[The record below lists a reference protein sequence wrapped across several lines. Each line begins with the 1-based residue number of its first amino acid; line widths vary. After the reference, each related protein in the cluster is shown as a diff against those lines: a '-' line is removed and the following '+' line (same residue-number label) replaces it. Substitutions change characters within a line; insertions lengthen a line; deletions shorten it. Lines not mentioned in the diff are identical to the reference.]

1 MLQLLQRSGTVL
13 GRARQTVT
21 ARAADAETAAQ
32 LQVPVGAALLSVTR
46 VVHDADDRPV
56 QLLQGRYRPD
66 RYEYEMEL
74 SQVGGVDARI
84 VAREILP

>member
-1 MLQLLQRSGTVL
+1 MLQLLQRGGTVL

-21 ARAADAETAAQ
+21 ARAADTDVAAS

-46 VVHDADDRPV
+46 LVHDADGRPV
-56 QLLQGRYRPD
+56 QLLQGLYRPD

-74 SQVGGVDARI
+74 SQVGGVDARV
-84 VAREILP
+84 VARELLP